1 MVRTREGTN
10 SKQARTHLVA
20 TLREQDVIRSEQVAQ
35 AFLTIPREV
44 FVPCFFEQEGFSW
57 IRRTPDMY
65 DESAWIEAMYRDE
78 PLITL
83 VDEHHWPVSSSS
95 APTVMAMMLEALAIE
110 PGMRVLEIGTGS
122 GYNAALLTR
131 LVGDPA
137 LVVSIDIEESLARS
151 AQQALHEL
159 VGAVAVH
166 VGDGRLGVPDH
177 APYHRIIATASAPGI
192 PRAWYDQLAPGGQLI
207 MDLQGSLGKSGFL
220 VVNKA
225 ADDHAVGYFDPRY
238 LHFMPL
244 RPGESLATRPVAR
257 LLRQPTTRDITVEE
271 NKTTATIFADRAFLW
286 FLQWDASGISLAKS
300 TVVQGNRAGQPFI
313 TMIDGAKETII
324 QLFLHHRKWSGSQRG
339 GHGLWETVEQTY
351 NEWDRLGRPGQDAYH
366 VKWDQQQKTFL
377 LLLSPVSHELM
388 DETQANFRAWP
399 L

>member
-1 MVRTREGTN
+1 MVRIREVTN
-10 SKQARTHLVA
+10 SDQARTHLVA

-35 AFLTIPREV
+35 AFLTTRREA
-44 FVPCFFEQEGFSW
+44 FVPFFFEQEGFSW
-57 IRRTPDMY
+57 IRRTPDTY
-65 DESAWIEAMYRDE
+65 NESAWIDAIYRDE

-83 VDEHHWPVSSSS
+83 VDEHNWPVSSSS
-95 APTVMAMMLEALAIE
+95 APTVMAMMLEALEIE

-122 GYNAALLTR
+122 GYNAALLAQ
-131 LVGDPA
+131 LVGDAA

-151 AQQALHEL
+151 AEQALHEL
-159 VGAVAVH
+159 VGAVAIH
-166 VGDGRLGVPDH
+166 VGDGRLGVSDH

-192 PRAWYDQLAPGGQLI
+192 PRAWYDQLAAGGRLV
-207 MDLQGSLGKSGFL
+207 MDLQGSLDKSGFL
-220 VVNKA
+220 IINKA
-225 ADDHAVGYFDPRY
+225 ADDRAEGYFDPRY

-271 NKTTATIFADRAFLW
+271 NETTATIFADRAFHW
-286 FLQWDASGISLAKS
+286 FLQWDAPGISLAKS
-300 TVVQGNRAGQPFI
+300 TVVQGSRAGQPFI

-324 QLFLHHRKWSGSQRG
+324 QLFLRNGKWSGYQRG

-351 NEWDRLGRPGQDAYH
+351 SEWDSLGRPGQDAYH
-366 VKWDQQQKTFL
+366 VQWDQQQKNFL
-377 LLLSPVSHELM
+377 LLLSPASHELM
-388 DETQANFRAWP
+388 NGTQANFRAWP